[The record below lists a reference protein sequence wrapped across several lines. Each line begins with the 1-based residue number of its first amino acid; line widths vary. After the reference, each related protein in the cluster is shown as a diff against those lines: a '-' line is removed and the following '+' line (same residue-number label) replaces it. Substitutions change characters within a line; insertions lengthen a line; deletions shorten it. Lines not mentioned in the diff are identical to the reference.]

1 MGTLGIILVITAIIA
16 AVSLLSLAIV
26 NWEAVVFI
34 IAVIM
39 LYKWL
44 TNETGKKKEKKDKE
58 EDDD

>member
-1 MGTLGIILVITAIIA
+1 MGTLGIVLIVMAIAFAVTLAVLVTVHWEVA
-16 AVSLLSLAIV
+16 LLIV
-26 NWEAVVFI
+26 AM
-34 IAVIM
+34 IM

>member
-1 MGTLGIILVITAIIA
+1 MGTLGIILVITAFIA